1 MDGKT
6 SYPLRV
12 TRHSLLIMVQAH
24 IFAHGRVQGVSFRY
38 YVLKRSTD
46 LGLRG
51 YVRNLHDG
59 RVEILAQGSPEGVQ
73 KLVDYVRNSP
83 GLSYVVKLD
92 INWEEPLNGLSSF
105 RIEF

>member
-1 MDGKT
+1 M
-6 SYPLRV
+6 Y
-12 TRHSLLIMVQAH
+12 
-24 IFAHGRVQGVSFRY
+24 AHGRVQGVNFRY
-38 YVLKRSTD
+38 YVYKRSTD

-59 RVEILAQGSPEGVQ
+59 RVEILAQGVQEGVQ

-83 GLSYVVKLD
+83 GLSYVTKLD
-92 INWEEPLNGLSSF
+92 INWEEPSNGLSSF